1 MSDDNLM
8 SVGLTQSKRNAF
20 SQSLTDEHTIDFEK
34 NESHV
39 SEKLIRTTNEMRFTE
54 NEGND

>member
-39 SEKLIRTTNEMRFTE
+39 SEK
-54 NEGND
+54 